1 MAWAFAVVDARCDAL
16 FDGPHFAQACD
27 LALALA
33 LSLSLT
39 LTLTLFDG
47 PHLAQACDLAL
58 ALALTLTLAIFDGP
72 HFAQACE
79 RHSEQLLRGPLSL
92 SQLELWRQWRDACS
106 ADGRTW
112 PTLPAPLLVACQASS
127 EAKGAE

>member
-16 FDGPHFAQACD
+16 
-27 LALALA
+27 
-33 LSLSLT
+33 
-39 LTLTLFDG
+39 
-47 PHLAQACDLAL
+47 
-58 ALALTLTLAIFDGP
+58 FDGP

-92 SQLELWRQWRDACS
+92 SQLEEWRQWRDACS

-112 PTLPAPLLVACQASS
+112 PTLPAPLLAACQASS
-127 EAKGAE
+127 EAKRAKKALTAE